1 VTVSELAMRRKNA
14 AVETEILRVAA
25 QIISERGY
33 QATTLDDIAAAAN
46 ISRRTFY
53 SYFAGKD
60 DLLRHIYREVITTQM
75 TAAKRIAEQDVPAL
89 EKLRRLIRQQVSVLA
104 THTPLLRVFFTEI
117 VNLPGTLSRSV
128 AQANRAYSQIF
139 ERVIADG
146 VRTGELISLE
156 PQRFSYLVLG
166 LCNWMHRWYQPGGA
180 WTPDVIAEEIIHVLE
195 GGYLRREEE
204 VSNQMLMQ
212 ELRALRQ
219 EVKLLRVVPKG

>member
-53 SYFAGKD
+53 SYFASKD

-75 TAAKRIAEQDVPAL
+75 TAAKRIAGEDVPAP
-89 EKLRRLIRQQVSVLA
+89 EKLRRIIRQQVSALA
-104 THTPLLRVFFTEI
+104 TNTPLLRVFFTEI
-117 VNLPGTLSRSV
+117 VNLPGALSRSV
-128 AQANRAYSQIF
+128 AQANRAYSQII

-146 VRTGELISLE
+146 VRTGELLPLE
-156 PQRFSYLVLG
+156 PQRLSYLVLG
-166 LCNWMHRWYQPGGA
+166 MCNWMHRWYQPDGA
-180 WTPDVIAEEIIHVLE
+180 WTPDVIAEEIIGVLE
-195 GGYLRREEE
+195 GGYLRREGE
-204 VSNQMLMQ
+204 VSNEMLMR
-212 ELRALRQ
+212 ELRALRH
-219 EVKLLRVVPKG
+219 EVKQLRAVPK